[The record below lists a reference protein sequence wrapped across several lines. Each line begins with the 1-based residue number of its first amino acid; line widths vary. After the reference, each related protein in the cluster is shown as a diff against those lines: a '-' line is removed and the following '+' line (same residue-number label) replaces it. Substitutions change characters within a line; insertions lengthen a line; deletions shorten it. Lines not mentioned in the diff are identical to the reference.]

1 MERKCRGSICLESWG
16 SDAHW
21 TVARYGKTWRP
32 PTDVYETDVN
42 IVIKVEL
49 AGMTEDQ
56 FAIHFEGPHLVI
68 TGIRR
73 DVTLKLKYRQMEIFC
88 GEFRTSILV
97 EDVVD
102 KGGVSASYKDGFLVV
117 VLPKTRPPGAEE

>member
-1 MERKCRGSICLESWG
+1 
-16 SDAHW
+16 
-21 TVARYGKTWRP
+21 
-32 PTDVYETDVN
+32 VYETDVS

-56 FAIHFEGPHLVI
+56 FVIHFEGPHLVI

-102 KGGVSASYKDGFLVV
+102 KAGVSASYRDGFLVV
-117 VLPKTRPPGAEE
+117 VLPKTRSSGAEE